1 MIPANGARRDEHRPC
16 PYIFGQ
22 GAAFGTGVNSRQ
34 PESKPMQI
42 SITGKNL
49 DIGTAFQTHVEE
61 RLKEAVDKYFDS
73 ALSAHVVVE
82 KQRNNF
88 HTECTVH
95 LPTGLLLQ
103 AEGEGG
109 DAYGSFEEALDHLE
123 KRLRRYKRKLVS
135 HTRQRQKKPMATFP
149 AQSFVLQPLA
159 EAEGAEEQ
167 AEAEEP
173 VNGEEAEFVPAIVA
187 EDMEQIAEMS
197 VGEAVLQLELAT
209 REFLLFRNA
218 NHGGVNIVY
227 RRKDGHIG
235 WVDPGPCPTRD

>member
-1 MIPANGARRDEHRPC
+1 
-16 PYIFGQ
+16 
-22 GAAFGTGVNSRQ
+22 
-34 PESKPMQI
+34 MQI

-49 DIGTAFQTHVEE
+49 DIGTAFQSHVEE
-61 RLKEAVDKYFDS
+61 RLKEAVDKYFDG
-73 ALSAHVVVE
+73 AVSAHVVVE
-82 KQRNNF
+82 KQRNSF

-103 AEGEGG
+103 AEGDGG
-109 DAYGSFEEALDHLE
+109 DAYGSFDEALEHLE

-135 HTRQRQKKPMATFP
+135 HARQRQKKPMPVFP

-159 EAEGAEEQ
+159 EEDGAQ
-167 AEAEEP
+167 AESEEP

-187 EDMEQIAEMS
+187 ENMEHIAEMS

-218 NHGGVNIVY
+218 SHGGVNIVY

-235 WVDPGPCPTRD
+235 WVDPGPCPNRE